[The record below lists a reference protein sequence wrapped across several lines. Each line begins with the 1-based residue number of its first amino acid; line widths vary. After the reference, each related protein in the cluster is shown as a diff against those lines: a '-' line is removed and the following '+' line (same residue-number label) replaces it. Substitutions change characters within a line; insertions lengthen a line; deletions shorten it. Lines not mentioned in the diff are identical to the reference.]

1 MKFIVKNYKNNTN
14 AEKLIIF
21 NFSLVPTKRW
31 LAPHASNVN
40 NKNYVA
46 PFAEYARNFTV
57 LLAEFHLALKKAA
70 PLDIASIFSG

>member
-31 LAPHASNVN
+31 LAPHASNAD

-46 PFAEYARNFTV
+46 PFAESVSNSTV
-57 LLAEFHLALKKAA
+57 LLAEFHLAPRKVA
-70 PLDIASIFSG
+70 PLDMASIFSG